1 MACDCMVVD
10 MVFLGGRE
18 FYRKTVSYALLWCVL
33 STAILRLS
41 GKLSARMAAAH
52 NSTGKI
58 TKEF

>member
-1 MACDCMVVD
+1 MLSVTAAS
-10 MVFLGGRE
+10 FLDRGNE

-33 STAILRLS
+33 STAVLRLS
-41 GKLSARMAAAH
+41 GKLSARMAAVH